1 MNTLEQVR
9 SALVAKAVDATE
21 LRLAPF
27 EEKFYVRHT
36 SETGEGVL
44 ISVRK
49 TDGLNELLVYGVSLK
64 QNAGFT
70 QYLKFAGTPETLAEE
85 LVASFA
91 AY

>member
-1 MNTLEQVR
+1 MNLEQIR
-9 SALVAKAVDATE
+9 TALVAKAVDATE
-21 LRLAPF
+21 LRLTQL

-36 SETGEGVL
+36 SETGEDVL

-49 TDGLNELLVYGVSLK
+49 TDGLDELLVYGVSLK

-70 QYLKFAGTPETLAEE
+70 QYLKFVGTPETLAEE
-85 LVASFA
+85 LLASFA